1 MARAPAKKKVG
12 LGESAAPADGT
23 SAPNE
28 FQRGFRHILVHDN
41 GGAKKATPLSTDTQR
56 PVPTVAGGTSFGPA
70 IIRAAREGPRL
81 RVPAPLPP
89 SQGTNLNCLKRAL
102 GLLAHPFGRE
112 GLKARRLATP
122 QTDLV
127 VFSDAAEPVKHR
139 ARDYAQAVH
148 RSRRRSRGSV
158 SVPRGR
164 RCRAVRPWD
173 NCRLDLH
180 SFPAGAR
187 FPAAASKRARCLLRS
202 CGTETSLT

>member
-139 ARDYAQAVH
+139 ARDYAQA
-148 RSRRRSRGSV
+148 
-158 SVPRGR
+158 
-164 RCRAVRPWD
+164 AVRPWD